1 MKSTIKKLSLDLL
14 TIPTEVGT
22 QRVEG
27 VDQRRVARM
36 AADFQPYLL
45 GTITA
50 SERPDGTIVV
60 LDGAHRVT
68 LCRSV
73 GHKMPLTVELFN
85 GATLAE
91 EAGLF
96 LGRNNAKM
104 PSAISKFHA
113 RVLAG
118 DPVANAVSAI
128 VTGHGWDISVEPRPG
143 KLAAID
149 AMERVYRNG
158 GGVVPEGEHPEL
170 AERVIELLTTAW
182 EWDRKSVD
190 AALLLAV
197 AQLIG
202 RFSAEIDTKKLIT
215 EMQATR
221 PGVLVGKAKTLR
233 DVQGGTVPAALAK
246 ILTSM
251 HNSKRRT
258 NLLPEWVWVR

>member
-50 SERPDGTIVV
+50 SERLDGTIVV

-118 DPVANAVSAI
+118 DPVANAISAI

-190 AALLLAV
+190 AALLLAP
-197 AQLIG
+197 AELADLPIG
-202 RFSAEIDTKKLIT
+202 ER
-215 EMQATR
+215 
-221 PGVLVGKAKTLR
+221 GK
-233 DVQGGTVPAALAK
+233 P
-246 ILTSM
+246 
-251 HNSKRRT
+251 
-258 NLLPEWVWVR
+258 NLLEGFHGVRAFGTARSAKEP